1 MNDPMR
7 ADTLIPPTWNP
18 ALAEAL
24 AARMASLATRGGAFG
39 ILEALATLLGMIQ
52 NSLAPRIATVPVAF
66 VAADHGFAAAQPGG
80 APRTADTIAAL
91 RAGRLPL
98 AALARVHDATL
109 EIVHASGA
117 DRPLEIGGS
126 PPVLV
131 NRTADAR
138 LGPAMTS
145 AQAHAALRQGMR
157 EGERAQGGAIVCAG
171 WGTGAATGAALVLGA
186 LTQRDPLEFIADAD
200 EARACA
206 AAVRERHSVLWQ
218 AGAARD
224 PVDVLAALGGY
235 ETGTLAGVILGAAA
249 RRQAVLVD
257 GMAAL
262 AAVHVAMRIA
272 PYVGDYC
279 IPVRSRPGRGVDAAL
294 ALWRPALPSALE
306 LDAIDGTAGVLA
318 LPVLRSAAALLAA
331 LAS

>member
-1 MNDPMR
+1 MNDPVL

-24 AARMASLATRGGAFG
+24 AARMESLVSRGGAFG
-39 ILEALATLLGMIQ
+39 MLEALATLLGMIQ

-66 VAADHGFAAAQPGG
+66 VAADHGFASTPASG
-80 APRTADTIAAL
+80 ATRTADTIAAL
-91 RAGRLPL
+91 RDGRLPL
-98 AALARVHDATL
+98 ATLARVHDAAI

-126 PPVLV
+126 SAMLV

-138 LGPAMTS
+138 LGPAMTP

-171 WGTGAATGAALVLGA
+171 WGAGAASSGALVLGA
-186 LTQRDPLEFIADAD
+186 LTQRDPLEFIAEDG
-200 EARACA
+200 EPRECA
-206 AAVRERHSVLWQ
+206 AAVRERHRALWQ

-257 GMAAL
+257 GIAAL
-262 AAVHVAMRIA
+262 AAVHVAMRVA
-272 PYVGDYC
+272 PYIGDYC
-279 IPVRSRPGRGVDAAL
+279 IPVRSRGGRGVDAAL

-318 LPVLRSAAALLAA
+318 LPVLRSAAALL
-331 LAS
+331 